1 MVVQLTL
8 VGLLLLASVAAATV
22 GQAKE
27 GCLDRCGDVSI
38 PYPFGTNEEHCYLSP
53 YFLVTCNH
61 SSNPPKL
68 LLGKPSPEGNNIQV
82 LNISVLEGELLILN
96 YISHQCRHNDS
107 GEVGHLISSGSELWS
122 GQFNIS
128 STRNK
133 FTMVGCDTYAW
144 VEGQRGE
151 QISRTGCMSLCNS
164 LIEDQNGSCS
174 GNGCCQTS
182 IPDGLSAINLTMGS
196 FYNYSNISEFNP
208 CGYAFV
214 VEESQFNFSS
224 NDLRDLKII
233 EKLPMVFDWA
243 FGKET
248 CQVDVNNQTN
258 YACKGNSTCNKRKTG
273 WGYLCNCSEG
283 YQGNPYLEP
292 GCQGTR
298 IYIYNCSIY
307 FHELIS

>member
-96 YISHQCRHNDS
+96 YISYQCRQSDS
-107 GEVGHLISSGSELWS
+107 GEVRPLNSSGSQLWS

-128 STRNK
+128 STKNK
-133 FTMVGCDTYAW
+133 FTTVGCDTYAW
-144 VEGQRGE
+144 VKGQRGE

-164 LIEDQNGSCS
+164 FTEDQNGSCS

-196 FYNYSNISEFNP
+196 FYNYSNLSEVNP

-214 VEESQFNFSS
+214 VEESHFDFSS
-224 NDLRDLKII
+224 NSVRDLKTKT
-233 EKLPMVFDWA
+233 KLPMVFDWA

-258 YACKGNSTCNKRKTG
+258 YACKGYSTCNKRKTG
-273 WGYLCNCSEG
+273 WGHLCNCREG

-292 GCQGTR
+292 GCQGT
-298 IYIYNCSIY
+298 
-307 FHELIS
+307 